1 MVIDDFK
8 GADGLWVKT
17 IRINSKQYSTKS
29 GSVWKKMRDRCKVEG
44 WQQKN
49 QATYIGC
56 HQSKDFLDFQLF
68 TEWHVIQVGYGL
80 ENYNL
85 DKDVLVQGNKLYCS
99 EMCVVIPRQLNTF
112 FCSAEAIRGEYPQGV
127 SRMCDKYMCR
137 VRSNGVQVSKGL
149 YNTPEEASAAYKVA
163 KEAEA
168 YRWYE
173 RLRDGEFIV
182 DPRVIERMRTW
193 TFGESV

>member
-1 MVIDDFK
+1 MIIDDFK

-17 IRINSKQYSTKS
+17 IRINSKQDSTKS

-127 SRMCDKYMCR
+127 SRMYDKYMCR

-193 TFGESV
+193 TFEESV